1 MAKKTTK
8 KTDIIETINI
18 PQTLTDHP
26 FYGLELDDE
35 QKAFR
40 DAIWDNNKDII
51 FCNSKAGT
59 GKTLIAV
66 GTANL
71 LVQYRLYEKIIYVCS
86 PCNEFRLGF
95 MPGDLTS
102 KAEVYYEPLYSAM
115 RTLGINPF
123 VAIDNG
129 SLANQKYDDVGY
141 IKPLTDV
148 YLRGCNLDNAVVI
161 LEEMQ
166 NYDLEIAKKVLT
178 RICRN
183 TKVIC
188 IGHTG
193 QNDLQK
199 KERSGFDRYIQHFAN
214 KHDDKVAICSLTHS
228 HRSWIAEWADE
239 LDNEPTSKTSNVSI
253 ETLKAYDGE
262 TVLNPY
268 LSEHIAE
275 YLSEAFTKEQTVGYN
290 AFEEFTE
297 G

>member
-1 MAKKTTK
+1 MAKKVTTK
-8 KTDIIETINI
+8 NEPINI
-18 PQTLTDHP
+18 PATLTDHL
-26 FYGLELDDE
+26 FYGLELDEE
-35 QKAFR
+35 QKVFR
-40 DAIWDNNKDII
+40 DAIWNVNKDII

-59 GKTLIAV
+59 GKTLVAV

-71 LVQYRLYEKIIYVCS
+71 LVQYGLYKKIIYVCS

-115 RTLGINPF
+115 QALGISPF
-123 VAIDNG
+123 TAIDNG
-129 SLANQKYDDVGY
+129 SLVNQKYDDAGY

-166 NYDLEIAKKVLT
+166 NYDVEIAKKVLT
-178 RICRN
+178 RICKN

-214 KHDDKVAICSLTHS
+214 KHDDRVAICKLTHS

-239 LDNEPTSKTSNVSI
+239 LNDNSNDSTSNISRKTLSI
-253 ETLKAYDGE
+253 
-262 TVLNPY
+262 
-268 LSEHIAE
+268 I
-275 YLSEAFTKEQTVGYN
+275 QGYIPK
-290 AFEEFTE
+290 
-297 G
+297 

>member
-1 MAKKTTK
+1 MAKKVTSK
-8 KTDIIETINI
+8 NESINV
-18 PQTLTDHP
+18 PATLADHP
-26 FYGLELDDE
+26 FYGIELDEE
-35 QKAFR
+35 QKVFR
-40 DAIWDNNKDII
+40 DAIWNVNKDII

-59 GKTLIAV
+59 GKTLVAV

-71 LVQYRLYEKIIYVCS
+71 LVQYKLYEKIIYVCS

-115 RTLGINPF
+115 QTLGISPF
-123 VAIDNG
+123 TAIDNG
-129 SLANQKYDDVGY
+129 SLVNQKYDDVGY

-148 YLRGCNLDNAVVI
+148 YLRGCNLDNAIVI

-166 NYDLEIAKKVLT
+166 NYDIEIAKKVLT
-178 RICRN
+178 RVCKN

-214 KHDDKVAICSLTHS
+214 KHDDRVAICELTHS

-239 LDNEPTSKTSNVSI
+239 LNDNANDSTSNISRKTLSI
-253 ETLKAYDGE
+253 IDSYIPKMTGSPKATD
-262 TVLNPY
+262 
-268 LSEHIAE
+268 SI
-275 YLSEAFTKEQTVGYN
+275 KER
-290 AFEEFTE
+290 F
-297 G
+297 